1 MNALESDR
9 QLELFDAPGQ
19 PSRRRGA
26 ALPFANFTVH
36 ADHLVLLVIA
46 GLICTSVVFALGVER
61 GKRLAL
67 SDTSSSDLRAAV
79 TGSPASRPLEIKTKT
94 AGSSPP
100 ATTVPP
106 QTAPVPMKTPAPKK
120 TLKTPVRVVSDAP
133 GSFAIQVVSYRNPA
147 LAQQEL
153 QRLRQQGEQ
162 AFLVR
167 RTDRTLLCV
176 GPFLTK
182 ARAGE
187 KLASLRQRYQDCFVR
202 SL

>member
-1 MNALESDR
+1 MNERDR
-9 QLELFDAPGQ
+9 QLELFDAPVQ
-19 PSRRRGA
+19 PSRRRGT

-79 TGSPASRPLEIKTKT
+79 TGSPASRPLEVKTKT

-106 QTAPVPMKTPAPKK
+106 QTAPAPMKTPAPKK
-120 TLKTPVRVVSDAP
+120 TLKTPVRVASEAP
-133 GSFAIQVVSYRNPA
+133 GAGFAIQVVSYRNPA

-153 QRLRQQGEQ
+153 QRLRQRGEQ
-162 AFLVR
+162 AFLMR
-167 RTDRTLLCV
+167 QTDRMLLCI
-176 GPFLTK
+176 GPFPSK
-182 ARAGE
+182 ARASE
-187 KLASLRQRYQDCFVR
+187 KLTSLRHRYQDCFVR